1 MTGAKAVIMWYVTVT
16 FSEERLKIN
25 GRNGAVA

>member
-1 MTGAKAVIMWYVTVT
+1 MTGAKAVIMRYVTVT

-25 GRNGAVA
+25 ERNGAVA